1 MRRHKIYL
9 RRARRGLG
17 GGFDI
22 RLLRRCVRIALH
34 MEGVD
39 MPCEVSVLITDDA
52 GIREINKTFR
62 DKDAPTD
69 VLSFPMQL
77 LTPGNFNPDRTE
89 INPETGLLPLGDIIL
104 SADRVA
110 AQAAQYGQD
119 LNREM
124 AYLTV
129 HSALHLLGY
138 DHTDEG
144 EDKRA
149 MRAREKDIL
158 REIGYTG

>member
-1 MRRHKIYL
+1 MKRHKIYL
-9 RRARRGLG
+9 RRAQRGLG
-17 GGFDI
+17 GGFDV
-22 RLLRRCVRIALH
+22 RLLRRCVRTALH

-52 GIREINKTFR
+52 GIREINRTFR

-77 LTPGNFNPDRTE
+77 LTPGNFKPDRTE

-110 AQAAQYGQD
+110 AQAARYGQD

-144 EDKRA
+144 VEKRA

-158 REIGYTG
+158 REVGYTG